1 MKQCPQVNKQFV
13 AKKLLLP
20 KKPKQLVIHSCMW
33 RIFTEDE
40 HRPFTVIFK
49 QTDFEVIFTNF
60 LWLLKILQNSPKRW
74 FADLEKKK
82 ANQSPSVSGLFK
94 SIGWKHHIFTVP
106 KKYPDTKWL
115 SANRR
120 RRIRWK
126 NNVNVSVS
134 MLLVRNQQD
143 TVQFVSWLSGPC
155 WFFSSVICL
164 CY

>member
-1 MKQCPQVNKQFV
+1 MHVKN
-13 AKKLLLP
+13 L
-20 KKPKQLVIHSCMW
+20 HW
-33 RIFTEDE
+33 RWTSSIYC
-40 HRPFTVIFK
+40 HI
-49 QTDFEVIFTNF
+49 QTNRFEVIFTNF

-74 FADLEKKK
+74 FADLKKKK

-94 SIGWKHHIFTVP
+94 SIGCKQHIFTVP